1 MCALSRFLVLQYRP
15 DGKSSAALRR
25 RDGGGRPCFGR
36 GLSALGDPRHDL
48 LEAGDV
54 FRPLDRE
61 RRGSS
66 WPLRG
71 RRGRLQ
77 GAEAGGSWEGTE
89 VQIGAGAMGGS
100 GGTR

>member
-48 LEAGDV
+48 LEAGGV

-71 RRGRLQ
+71 RRGGLP
-77 GAEAGGSWEGTE
+77 GGEAGGRGAGKEG
-89 VQIGAGAMGGS
+89 QIGAGGQGGAW
-100 GGTR
+100 GT